1 MYIPGMNNTRLFTKI
16 SDNLYLDSLTNSQVL
31 VSGIQ
36 VETILEGGAR
46 VLGTLRNNPQ
56 AVNNTTKVTQVGV
69 AVADNRGH
77 STGALLGAGL
87 VGAGIAGLAA
97 YAMSDSEDSS
107 SSYSEDSSS
116 SSSDDNSDDE

>member
-1 MYIPGMNNTRLFTKI
+1 MNNTRLFTKI
-16 SDNLYLDSLTNSQVL
+16 SDNLYLDSLTNGNVQIS
-31 VSGIQ
+31 SIQ
-36 VETILEGGAR
+36 VETILDGGAR
-46 VLGTLRNNPQ
+46 VLGTLRQSATLNN
-56 AVNNTTKVTQVGV
+56 VTVNTTKVSQIGV

-116 SSSDDNSDDE
+116 SSSDDDSDDE